1 MAIARRGDTVHV
13 HYTGRLDDG
22 SVFDD
27 SEGRDPLTFTLG
39 TGQVIDGF
47 ERAIDGM
54 EVGARRTVR
63 IPVGEAYGERR
74 PDLLL
79 EVPRRELPEGLDVE
93 VGARLEMHREGQAMP
108 VVVVAA
114 DEVAIHLDANHPLAG
129 QALTFDLRLV
139 AIAGR
144 SA

>member
-1 MAIARRGDTVHV
+1 MAIAKRGDIVHV
-13 HYTGRLDDG
+13 HYEGRLDDG

-27 SEGRDPLTFTLG
+27 SEGRDPLAFTLG
-39 TGQVIDGF
+39 AGQVIDGF

-54 EVGARRTVR
+54 AVGARRTVR
-63 IPVGEAYGERR
+63 IPVDEAYGERR

-79 EVPRRELPEGLDVE
+79 EVPRGELPDDLDVA
-93 VGARLEMHREGQAMP
+93 VGARLEMHREGRAMP

-114 DEVAIHLDANHPLAG
+114 DEVAIKLDANHPLAG

-139 AIAGR
+139 AIV
-144 SA
+144 